1 MCNENNEV
9 DIEALSEALY
19 ELGKTTQ
26 KLIEQFQNATIEL
39 ANIVVKATNGI
50 VEACKETQTEEP
62 MKSII
67 ELAEVMRAQ
76 QNLIIDLDKI
86 EIKGKAKNRV
96 PFYKGLFNDSNIK
109 YNINLKINQCVNMKP
124 VAIRKNYIKYKR
136 LKIPVK

>member
-1 MCNENNEV
+1 MCKENNEV

-26 KLIEQFQNATIEL
+26 ELVKQFQNTTIEL
-39 ANIVVKATNGI
+39 ANIVVKATNDI

-86 EIKGKAKNRV
+86 EIKGTYPICI
-96 PFYKGLFNDSNIK
+96 PFHKTFFYISFQKIIAIYSEIIQLHKISCQIIIFIW
-109 YNINLKINQCVNMKP
+109 YNV
-124 VAIRKNYIKYKR
+124 KR
-136 LKIPVK
+136 